1 MDDTEDVIRYAD
13 PLDAASALTDSIN
26 RRALRIARNSNSP
39 QQLQNSDGSWPV
51 TECACG
57 VELVPERLA
66 LGRIRCVAC
75 QTEHERYERQYGRK
89 RP

>member
-26 RRALRIARNSNSP
+26 RRALRIARNSN
-39 QQLQNSDGSWPV
+39 
-51 TECACG
+51 
-57 VELVPERLA
+57 
-66 LGRIRCVAC
+66 RCVAC
-75 QTEHERYERQYGRK
+75 QTEYERYERQYGRK